1 MNGGA
6 GPNSVEDV
14 RKALTQYAEMR
25 KQGFIDAQDNE
36 IKPSDTALPKTEE
49 QLNKL
54 AELLY
59 TEYK

>member
-1 MNGGA
+1 
-6 GPNSVEDV
+6 
-14 RKALTQYAEMR
+14 MR
-25 KQGFIDAQDNE
+25 KQGFVDANDNVIE
-36 IKPSDTALPKTEE
+36 PSTTALPKTEE